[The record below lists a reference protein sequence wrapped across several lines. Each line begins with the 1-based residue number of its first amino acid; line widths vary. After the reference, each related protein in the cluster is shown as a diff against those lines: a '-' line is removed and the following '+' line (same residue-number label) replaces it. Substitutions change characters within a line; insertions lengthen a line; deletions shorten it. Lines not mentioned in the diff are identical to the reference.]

1 MNLKGRQDKWRL
13 LLPEDVIPNEI
24 KEKYAKVLK
33 CQHSFTYKPI
43 DLLNESIQKIQVLG
57 FSGGTI
63 EQPQSMLG
71 EPLRTP
77 SRIAENDMMHT
88 SNAIPYR
95 SPDGPVSLVDKTLNV
110 DFRHQAGFLNYFLL
124 FESFFYQ
131 YSRDTESDA
140 LPTVFPIDI
149 YNEDGEVYCRI
160 MLYNPLI
167 DSMDMLDLDFTQ
179 TVAQS
184 QTFRV
189 VFKYS
194 NIDFQFIEDDA
205 VSEMDVDNP
214 ETKADYVSSSG
225 KVAPDGLEE
234 TIPNNN

>member
-13 LLPEDVIPNEI
+13 LLPEDLIPNEI

-33 CQHSFTYKPI
+33 RQHSFIYKPI

-57 FSGGTI
+57 FTGGTM
-63 EQPQSMLG
+63 EQPQSMHG

-77 SRIAENDMMHT
+77 SRTAENNMMHST
-88 SNAIPYR
+88 NQIPYR
-95 SPDGPVSLVDKTLNV
+95 SPFGPVSLVDKTLNV
-110 DFRHQAGFLNYFLL
+110 VFRHQAGFLNYFLL

-131 YSRDTESDA
+131 YSRDTKSDA
-140 LPTVFPIDI
+140 LPSVFPIDI

-160 MLYNPLI
+160 MLYDPLI

-184 QTFRV
+184 QTFQV

-205 VSEMDVDNP
+205 VSEMPVDNP
-214 ETKADYVSSSG
+214 
-225 KVAPDGLEE
+225 
-234 TIPNNN
+234 